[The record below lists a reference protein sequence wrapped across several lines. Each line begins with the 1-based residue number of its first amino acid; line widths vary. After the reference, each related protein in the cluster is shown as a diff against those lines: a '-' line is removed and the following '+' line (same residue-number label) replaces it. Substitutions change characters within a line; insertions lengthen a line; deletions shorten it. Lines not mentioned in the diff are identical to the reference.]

1 MRNSIERLKP
11 QDATQ
16 KMNLCEHKKLVLNSR
31 RKLYA
36 ILVVAFILMA
46 ACNKQPAENTQDA
59 NVQEITVAAAAN
71 LTDAFAE
78 MAKQFTAKTGI
89 RVVYSLGSTA
99 DLAKQIENGGP
110 FDVFASADVEHV
122 DALSQKGLIVPDTQ
136 AIYARGR
143 LVLWTPPQG
152 RVRVSRIEDVISADV
167 KTIAIAKPDLA
178 PYGRATVETLRAL
191 DIWTQVE
198 PKVVYGTNVSNT
210 KQFATSGNA
219 DVAFLPLALVKKD
232 EGQYIEVDERLHQP
246 IDQALAIIKAS
257 GKQDMARRFV
267 TFVLGDEGQTILRQ
281 YGYSNP
287 SAK

>member
-1 MRNSIERLKP
+1 MPAFNSG
-11 QDATQ
+11 
-16 KMNLCEHKKLVLNSR
+16 
-31 RKLYA
+31 RKLYV
-36 ILVVAFILMA
+36 ILAVAFILLA
-46 ACNKQPAENTQDA
+46 ACHNQLPENTQ

-78 MAKQFTAKTGI
+78 VAKQFTAKTGI
-89 RVVYSLGSTA
+89 RVVYSFGSTA
-99 DLAKQIENGGP
+99 DLTKQIENGGP
-110 FDVFASADVEHV
+110 FDLFASADVEHV
-122 DALSQKGLIVPDTQ
+122 DGLDQKGLIVPGTR

-143 LVLWTPPQG
+143 LVVWTPPQG
-152 RVRVSRIEDVISADV
+152 RVRVSRIEDVTSADV
-167 KTIAIAKPDLA
+167 KSVAIAKPDLA
-178 PYGRATVETLRAL
+178 PYGRATVETLKAL
-191 DIWTQVE
+191 NIWSQIE

-257 GKQDMARRFV
+257 GKQDIARRFV
-267 TFVLGDEGQTILRQ
+267 TFVLGDEGQAILQR

-287 SAK
+287 AAK

>member
-1 MRNSIERLKP
+1 MRRKV
-11 QDATQ
+11 
-16 KMNLCEHKKLVLNSR
+16 NLCECTKSAFNSR
-31 RKLYA
+31 RKLYVIVA
-36 ILVVAFILMA
+36 VVFILFA
-46 ACNKQPAENTQDA
+46 ACRQQPAENTQNA
-59 NVQEITVAAAAN
+59 QEITVAAAAN

-89 RVVYSLGSTA
+89 RVVYSFGSTA
-99 DLAKQIENGGP
+99 DLTKQIENGAP

-122 DALSQKGLIVPDTQ
+122 DVLGQKELIVSGTR

-143 LVLWTPPQG
+143 LILWTPPQG
-152 RVRVSRIEDVISADV
+152 RAHVSRIEDVTSADV
-167 KTIAIAKPDLA
+167 KTVAIAKPDLA

-191 DIWTQVE
+191 NIWPQVE

-246 IDQALAIIKAS
+246 IDQALAIVKAS

-267 TFVLGDEGQTILRQ
+267 TFVLGDEGQAILQQ